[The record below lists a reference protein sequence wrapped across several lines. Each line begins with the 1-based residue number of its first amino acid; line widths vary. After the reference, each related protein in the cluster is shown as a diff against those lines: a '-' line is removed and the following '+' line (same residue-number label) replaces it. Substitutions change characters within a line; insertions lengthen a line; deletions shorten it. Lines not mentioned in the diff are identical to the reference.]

1 MSEMRQSGI
10 SVTLPSGW
18 EGAISGS
25 RPDRARGAEN
35 REQRRFLAQAQ
46 GRTPAR
52 VMHLGSFPLPAERG
66 SFGSGAVELMRAHDV
81 LIVLFE
87 HDPESA
93 HTPLFE
99 AEGIPRSLDPQLFD
113 REALQ
118 HAIPGQ
124 SGLQHFFTHNDRA
137 FCLYVV
143 LGSHI
148 DRVEL
153 VAKVNAVLE
162 TLGIE

>member
-1 MSEMRQSGI
+1 MSEIGKSGI
-10 SVTLPSGW
+10 RVTVPAGW
-18 EGAISGS
+18 EGHLSGEAPARS
-25 RPDRARGAEN
+25 RAGEARGEL
-35 REQRRFLAQAQ
+35 RFLAQAAQ
-46 GRTPAR
+46 RQQAR
-52 VMHLGSFPLPAERG
+52 LLHLGSFPLPAERG
-66 SFGSGAVELMRAHDV
+66 SFGSGAVELMRAQDV

-93 HTPLFE
+93 GTPLFQ
-99 AEGIPRSLDPQLFD
+99 AKGIPRRLDPQLFD

-118 HAIPGQ
+118 HVIPGQ

-148 DRVEL
+148 DRVDL
-153 VAKVNAVLE
+153 VEKVNAVLE
-162 TLGIE
+162 TLEIE

>member
-1 MSEMRQSGI
+1 MSELRKSGVR
-10 SVTLPSGW
+10 VTLPPGW
-18 EGAISGS
+18 EGVVSGEPPS
-25 RPDRARGAEN
+25 RSRADERRGEL
-35 REQRRFLAQAQ
+35 RFLAQAQ
-46 GRTPAR
+46 ERQQAR
-52 VMHLGSFPLPAERG
+52 LLHMGSFPLPAERG
-66 SFGSGAVELMRAHDV
+66 SFGSGAVEVMRAQDV
-81 LIVLFE
+81 LIVVFE

-93 HTPLFE
+93 NTPLFQTR
-99 AEGIPRSLDPQLFD
+99 GIPRRLDPQLFD

-118 HAIPGQ
+118 QVIPGQ

-153 VAKVNAVLE
+153 VEKVNAVLE
-162 TLGIE
+162 TLEIE

>member
-1 MSEMRQSGI
+1 M
-10 SVTLPSGW
+10 
-18 EGAISGS
+18 
-25 RPDRARGAEN
+25 
-35 REQRRFLAQAQ
+35 LAQASERQ
-46 GRTPAR
+46 QAR
-52 VMHLGSFPLPAERG
+52 VLHVGSFPLPTERG
-66 SFGSGAVELMRAHDV
+66 SFGSGAVELMRAEDV

-93 HTPLFE
+93 NTPLF
-99 AEGIPRSLDPQLFD
+99 AAQGIPRRLDPQLFE

-118 HAIPGQ
+118 QVIPGQ
-124 SGLQHFFTHNDRA
+124 TGLQHFFTHNDRA

-153 VAKVNAVLE
+153 VEKVNEVLE
-162 TLGIE
+162 TLELE

>member
-1 MSEMRQSGI
+1 MSELRRSGVR
-10 SVTLPSGW
+10 VTVPPGW
-18 EGAISGS
+18 EGVLSGEPPS
-25 RPDRARGAEN
+25 RGRAEERRGKA
-35 REQRRFLAQAQ
+35 RFLAQADERQ
-46 GRTPAR
+46 QAR
-52 VMHLGSFPLPAERG
+52 VLHVGSFPLPADRG

-93 HTPLFE
+93 NSPLF
-99 AEGIPRSLDPQLFD
+99 ATQGIPRRLDPQLFD

-118 HAIPGQ
+118 QVIPGQ

-153 VAKVNAVLE
+153 VERVNAVLE
-162 TLGIE
+162 TLEIE

>member
-1 MSEMRQSGI
+1 VSDLRKSGVR
-10 SVTLPSGW
+10 VTVPPGW
-18 EGAISGS
+18 EGVVSGEAPARS
-25 RPDRARGAEN
+25 RGAE
-35 REQRRFLAQAQ
+35 EPGKRRLLAQANERQ
-46 GRTPAR
+46 QTR
-52 VMHLGSFPLPAERG
+52 VLHLGSFPLPTERG
-66 SFGSGAVELMRAHDV
+66 SFGSGAVELMTAQDV

-93 HTPLFE
+93 GTPLFE
-99 AEGIPRSLDPQLFD
+99 ARGIPRRLDPQLFD

-118 HAIPGQ
+118 HVIPGQ
-124 SGLQHFFTHNDRA
+124 SGLQQFFTHNDRA

-153 VAKVNAVLE
+153 VDKVNAVLE
-162 TLGIE
+162 TLEIE